1 MAESNSLQQL
11 LEQELKLLDELNDL
25 SHQKTDALM
34 KDDLIALEAIV
45 LKEEALSQ
53 NLKKVDNACSPQVQ
67 FFLRGQSEGKPVPGE
82 INDLFE
88 KIRVKVRELKL
99 NNELNQDLIRDSL
112 NLVQFTLNSL
122 LSSNTND
129 GNVYDSSGKVGNQ
142 HKNHMLDYKG

>member
-67 FFLRGQSEGKPVPGE
+67 FFLRGQSEGKPVSAE
-82 INDLFE
+82 IDDLFQ
-88 KIRVKVRELKL
+88 KIRVKVRDLKL
-99 NNELNQDLIRDSL
+99 NNE
-112 NLVQFTLNSL
+112 
-122 LSSNTND
+122 
-129 GNVYDSSGKVGNQ
+129 
-142 HKNHMLDYKG
+142 